1 MTTMT
6 MAKTE
11 AHKHIAVHI
20 SEWEWERELKKKKIM
35 NSPMKK
41 VLDNSNVMLELYS
54 NGHTNK

>member
-11 AHKHIAVHI
+11 ARKHRRAHPV
-20 SEWEWERELKKKKIM
+20 RARGLQTKKIM

>member
-11 AHKHIAVHI
+11 AHKYGRTHQR
-20 SEWEWERELKKKKIM
+20 EREGALKTKKIM